1 MPVRTEGIE
10 SQPEVSGGDACI
22 AGTRIPVWSLVQ
34 YRRLG
39 ATDSDLLQWYPSLRG
54 EDLVH
59 AWAYY
64 EAHPGEIDKRI
75 EENEAA

>member
-1 MPVRTEGIE
+1 MLLREEGIE
-10 SQPEVSGGDACI
+10 VHPDVSGGDACI
-22 AGTRIPVWSLVQ
+22 AGTRVPVWSLVQ

-39 ATDSDLLQWYPSLRG
+39 ATDAELLQWYPTLTR
-54 EDLVH
+54 ENLDN

-64 EAHPGEIDKRI
+64 EAHREEVERQI